1 MSGVSGRRR
10 TALLVGATGLVGG
23 HCLRALLADPE
34 WVGVT
39 TFTRRRIAL
48 SNPKLVARMVDF
60 DRLGQLSGFPRVSDV
75 FCCLGTTI
83 ARAGSQSEF
92 YKVDFTYVTEAARL
106 AAVSGARQILLVS
119 SVGADS
125 SSHIFY
131 SRVKGEVE
139 EAVKRLPFDGIHIF
153 RPSLLAGVRA
163 ERRAGERLGVGLA
176 SALSFALVGPLR
188 RYRPLPAA
196 DVARAMVAVARQEI
210 RGAVVYES
218 ERIAEIAREAR
229 T

>member
-1 MSGVSGRRR
+1 MSGVIGRRR

-23 HCLRALLADPE
+23 HCLRVLLADPE

-83 ARAGSQSEF
+83 ASAGSQSEF

-119 SVGADS
+119 SVGADP

-139 EAVKRLPFDGIHIF
+139 EAVKRLPYDGIHIF

-188 RYRPLPAA
+188 RYRPVPAA
-196 DVARAMVAVARQEI
+196 DVARAMVAVARQDI
-210 RGAVVYES
+210 RGSVVYES

>member
-1 MSGVSGRRR
+1 MSGVIGRRR

-23 HCLRALLADPE
+23 HCLRVLLADPE

-83 ARAGSQSEF
+83 ASAGSQSEF

-119 SVGADS
+119 SVGADP

-139 EAVKRLPFDGIHIF
+139 EAVKRLPYDGIHIF

-163 ERRAGERLGVGLA
+163 ERRAGERLGIGLA

-188 RYRPLPAA
+188 RYRPVPAA
-196 DVARAMVAVARQEI
+196 DVARAMVAVARQDI
-210 RGAVVYES
+210 RGSVVYES